1 MRRVKEAVPMA
12 TCKERALTGM
22 RELLRLTSHVKA
34 SGIAIFIWPDTEFR
48 SQGAG
53 AAASRI
59 LKALEADG
67 EVRWS
72 SDGRHWGWV
81 LSRG

>member
-12 TCKERALTGM
+12 TCKERALKGM
-22 RELLRLTSHVKA
+22 RELLRRTSHIKA
-34 SGIAIFIWPDTEFR
+34 SAVAIFIWPDTEFR

-67 EVRWS
+67 KVAWS
-72 SDGRHWGWV
+72 SDGRNWGWV
-81 LSRG
+81 LVNG